1 MKNLWIGQLLVDT
14 KTNKLCK
21 ITNLT
26 SNSVEVY
33 LEKLTDMGINCTQY
47 FSDISNGVTDFE
59 KRFKVATLDDLFEIS
74 IKELDRKIDKIFEKY
89 KSRQM
94 YFTMFKLPL

>member
-89 KSRQM
+89 KSR
-94 YFTMFKLPL
+94 